1 MRRLLIIAGREYMS
15 YVRTA
20 GFWLSLALAP
30 LGIVLGAGLPFLMDR
45 AEQASMVTIVDLTG
59 SDYAA
64 RLRARL
70 AEDAR
75 DSAVSAMRMVALTT
89 AGPEAADAVRA
100 AGRRGGEPAARAEL
114 ARQAPVASRRF
125 KTPPP
130 PFALVAPPPGLPR
143 DREAVN
149 AALRPYIAG
158 DRTLPGG
165 EALDGAVVLYRGAK
179 GVAVDL
185 WSAELGADTVEDG
198 VRAAM
203 RDVLRRERLAAAGLS
218 PALLEEVEELR
229 PDIRRLS
236 PKAAAG
242 DEVSMRDRL
251 PTIVGFGLGIG
262 LFMVIF
268 AGAGLLFN
276 SVMEEKSS
284 RVLEIL
290 AGSASTGEIMGGKIL
305 GVAALTATM
314 LITWTA
320 LGTFALVQGAP
331 GMAADVGS
339 VLTHDGLLIYFVL
352 YAALGYVMYAAIFA
366 GIGAFCESPREAQTL
381 ITPVIL
387 LAIVPVL
394 FMSLAIRDPG
404 SPLLQ
409 ILSWIPPFTPF
420 LMLAR
425 AGGDVPLWE
434 IAGTLVLMA
443 ITTALV
449 VHLSGRAF
457 KAGAISSGPV
467 DLKRLISGL
476 NRRQVGAK

>member
-30 LGIVLGAGLPFLMDR
+30 LGVVVGVALPLLMDR
-45 AEQASMVTIVDLTG
+45 AEQGATVTVVDLTG
-59 SDYAA
+59 QDYAA

-70 AEDAR
+70 GEDFR
-75 DSAVSAMRMVALTT
+75 DDAVGAMRVLALTT
-89 AGPEAADAVRA
+89 AGPQAAQAVRD

-114 ARQAPVASRRF
+114 ARVAPVAAERF
-125 KTPPP
+125 KAPEP
-130 PFALVAPPPGLPR
+130 PFALVAPPPGLPAE
-143 DREAVN
+143 REAVN

-165 EALDGAVVLYRGAK
+165 EELDGAVVLHRTAA

-185 WSAELGADTVEDG
+185 WSAELGNDRVENG

-203 RDVLRRERLAAAGLS
+203 RNVLRRERLASAGVS
-218 PALLEEVEELR
+218 PELLDQIDDIQ
-229 PDIRRLS
+229 PDIRELS

-251 PTIVGFGLGIG
+251 PTVVGFGLGIG
-262 LFMVIF
+262 LFLVIF

-290 AGSASTGEIMGGKIL
+290 AGSASTAEILGGKIL

-314 LITWTA
+314 MITWTA
-320 LGTFALVQGAP
+320 LGTFALIQGAP

-339 VLTHDGLLIYFVL
+339 VLTSDGLLIYFLL
-352 YAALGYVMYAAIFA
+352 YAVLGYVMYAAIFA

-381 ITPVIL
+381 LTPVIL
-387 LAIVPVL
+387 LSFVPIL
-394 FMSLAIRDPG
+394 FMTTAIENPS
-404 SPLLQ
+404 SPVLQ

-434 IAGTLVLMA
+434 ILGTLVLMA
-443 ITTALV
+443 ATTALV

-457 KAGAISSGPV
+457 RAGAISSGPV
-467 DLKRLISGL
+467 DLKGILARL
-476 NRRQVGAK
+476 RPAKAG